1 MNIAISYNAVS
12 NVGCVRSN
20 NEDMALVL
28 GTCVRDNSHRGRLK
42 LDKGRFSA
50 IVADGMGG
58 YGGGEIASEIAIKSF
73 DQFITNLPDGL
84 DYIQVFK
91 KVGEWFEG
99 AQNLIISRQ
108 SEPGLANMG
117 CTFTGIFS
125 YEGQFFMLNAGDSRV
140 YRLRGEILRQLTV
153 DHSERERLKDP
164 NVPSNLIYNA
174 LGVPGG
180 FIDKFLLNDESPLQ
194 DGDLFIV
201 CSDGLSDMIDDHTIE
216 DIANQDGVDAAQPLV
231 DAALQAGGRDN
242 CTVVLFDYHL
252 LPQEETAPAD
262 NQPTDDFQS
271 ATVPL
276 YGMAVLTDSAIAQL
290 NEIEQSEQND
300 STEPLSLQEQAPQ
313 QHIAFNID
321 ELPIP
326 SHSDRPEPQHDEP
339 QPPLCDPLLVIGAE
353 GQTPTDPSA
362 LQTPTVGGCDPEDM
376 QTPTVGGCDPED
388 MQTPTM
394 GGDEPDQ
401 QDHER
406 RSIISTFQEKI
417 SNLFGQSKK
426 KS

>member
-28 GTCVRDNSHRGRLK
+28 GTCIRDDSYRGRLK
-42 LDKGRFSA
+42 LATGRFSA

-73 DQFITNLPDGL
+73 DQFITNLPTGL
-84 DYIQVFK
+84 DTLQIKK
-91 KVGEWFEG
+91 KVGDWFEG

-153 DHSERERLKDP
+153 DHSERERLQNP

-216 DIANQDGVDAAQPLV
+216 AIANQYGVDSAQPLV

-242 CTVVLFDYHL
+242 CTVVVFDYHL
-252 LPQEETAPAD
+252 IPQEEAPEVSAED
-262 NQPTDDFQS
+262 QAANAFQS
-271 ATVPL
+271 ATVPIQ
-276 YGMAVLTDSAIAQL
+276 GMAVLHDQALAQL
-290 NEIEQSEQND
+290 NEIEHDRQND
-300 STEPLSLQEQAPQ
+300 TTEPLSLEEPTSQSRIE
-313 QHIAFNID
+313 FNID
-321 ELPIP
+321 EIAGLD
-326 SHSDRPEPQHDEP
+326 HSDQTEPQQDEP
-339 QPPLCDPLLVIGAE
+339 QPPVCDPLLVIGAE
-353 GQTPTDPSA
+353 DEQTPTVGGPDPEDEQTPTDEEA
-362 LQTPTVGGCDPEDM
+362 LQTPTVGRSEPAED
-376 QTPTVGGCDPED
+376 ES
-388 MQTPTM
+388 
-394 GGDEPDQ
+394 
-401 QDHER
+401 ER
-406 RSIISTFQEKI
+406 RSIISTVQEKI